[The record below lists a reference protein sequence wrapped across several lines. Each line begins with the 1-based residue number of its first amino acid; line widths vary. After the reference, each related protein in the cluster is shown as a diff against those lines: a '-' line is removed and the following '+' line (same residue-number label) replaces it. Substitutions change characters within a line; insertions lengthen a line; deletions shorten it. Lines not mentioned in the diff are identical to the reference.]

1 MEHSELI
8 HRFIDEGLDPIAEQN
23 LFENMAKNPALRSEF
38 KQYLAFERAALT
50 DFSAYQPSLNSTNTI
65 FSTLGIS
72 PTAAGP
78 TPTINPP
85 ISFWAKY
92 GGIILTNIASIIIT
106 AALFY
111 FFNLQ
116 GVDKSNLSK
125 SNPNLKSQT
134 IEQNSVPV
142 VSNFDNDTKTKTNSK
157 IPEKVKYIYIEKPA
171 KKQKHEELNQST
183 SFEPNTIS
191 SSEVS
196 IINSTNFIKQTLDNP
211 FLLNQNLPNENKF
224 IKIDDIQLIPMDY
237 AIKNLGMEN
246 FSIMLAGNDSYSLP
260 QSPLPRSSQPLFDSK
275 SLVLLYDLLSSISL
289 GLDLRQEF
297 YYLDYTGQVG
307 AKEFRY
313 EQNTNFTSIG
323 IVGKFNWLNYQNFK
337 SFANL
342 YIGGNKIGQIGR
354 IMIGT
359 EISPSKEY
367 GFIIGVEGSLLRHLH
382 QNKEFW
388 AKKIGLNYGIMFHF

>member
-275 SLVLLYDLLSSISL
+275 SLVLLYDLSSSISL
-289 GLDLRQEF
+289 GLNLRQEF

-323 IVGKFNWLNYQNFK
+323 IVGKFNWLNYQIL
-337 SFANL
+337 NL
-342 YIGGNKIGQIGR
+342 LQIYILE
-354 IMIGT
+354 
-359 EISPSKEY
+359 EIK
-367 GFIIGVEGSLLRHLH
+367 
-382 QNKEFW
+382 
-388 AKKIGLNYGIMFHF
+388 